1 MKKTFTIT
9 FKFFSYKQIAKPVY
23 LTAMMGV
30 AISSVSLG
38 FLTFF
43 WSFVCVIFNNVGGHA
58 RAGELLISLS
68 ILTGIE
74 INFPWP

>member
-1 MKKTFTIT
+1 MIFTR
-9 FKFFSYKQIAKPVY
+9 FFVPIHKAKPVY

-43 WSFVCVIFNNVGGHA
+43 WSFVCVIFSNVGGHA
-58 RAGELLISLS
+58 RAGELLISLA
-68 ILTGIE
+68 ILTGKK
-74 INFPWP
+74 FKKKLS